1 MSNTGL
7 NGAPTFAS
15 VLRDYG
21 RDKRQGELRGDWAVL
36 LFYRIWSFP
45 LIWLLART
53 PVSPT
58 AVTLSSVPLA
68 LSMPV
73 LALTLPLEQAALGV
87 GLVAIVFQILDCVDG
102 GLARC
107 TGRTSRLGG
116 TLDFL
121 IDMAQWGLL
130 YGSIGL
136 LADRVLD
143 TGALWTAVGCA
154 AAWVRLY
161 ARVVR
166 DAGAGG
172 ADAVHAADAAGE
184 KRPAGPLDIVLWF
197 FAGLSGAIPPAL
209 LLAWWSGTLS
219 WLIVFLLVYALADV
233 AEGLVE
239 TLARRDG

>member
-1 MSNTGL
+1 MSNNET
-7 NGAPTFAS
+7 NGGPTFAR
-15 VLRDYG
+15 VVQNYDM
-21 RDKRQGELRGDWAVL
+21 DKRRGELRGDWAVMVL
-36 LFYRIWSFP
+36 YRIWSFP

-58 AVTLSSVPLA
+58 AVTVASLPLV

-73 LALTLPLEQAALGV
+73 LALMLPVDRAALGV
-87 GLVAIVFQILDCVDG
+87 GLVAMAFQVLDCVDG

-107 TGRTSRLGG
+107 TGRTSRLGA

-130 YGSIGL
+130 YSSIGL

-143 TGALWTAVGCA
+143 SGAVWTAVGCA

-172 ADAVHAADAAGE
+172 AEASAPAGE
-184 KRPAGPLDIVLWF
+184 RASGPVDVVFWF
-197 FAGLSGAIPPAL
+197 FAGLSGAIAPAV
-209 LLAWWSGTLS
+209 LLAWWSGTLP
-219 WLIVFLLVYALADV
+219 WLVVFLLVYALADV
-233 AEGLVE
+233 AEGMIA
-239 TLARRDG
+239 TLARHER

>member
-1 MSNTGL
+1 VSN
-7 NGAPTFAS
+7 NGTNGVPTFAR
-15 VLRDYG
+15 VLQDYG
-21 RDKRQGELRGDWAVL
+21 RGKRKGELRGDWAVL
-36 LFYRIWSFP
+36 FFYRIWSFP

-73 LALTLPLEQAALGV
+73 LALTLPLDRAALGV
-87 GLVAIVFQILDCVDG
+87 GLVAMVFQILDCVDG

-107 TGRTSRLGG
+107 TGRTSRLGE

-130 YGSIGL
+130 YASIGL
-136 LADRVLD
+136 LADRMLD
-143 TGALWTAVGCA
+143 SGAVWTAVGCA

-172 ADAVHAADAAGE
+172 AEAAG
-184 KRPAGPLDIVLWF
+184 PAGERAPGPVDVVLWF
-197 FAGLSGAIPPAL
+197 FAGLSGAIAPAL
-209 LLAWWSGTLS
+209 LLAWWSGTLP
-219 WLIVFLLVYALADV
+219 WLIVFLLVYAIADV
-233 AEGLVE
+233 AEGMIA
-239 TLARRDG
+239 TLARHDG

>member
-1 MSNTGL
+1 M
-7 NGAPTFAS
+7 
-15 VLRDYG
+15 
-21 RDKRQGELRGDWAVL
+21 

-73 LALTLPLEQAALGV
+73 LALTLPLEQAARV
-87 GLVAIVFQILDCVDG
+87 GLVAILFQILDCVDG

-172 ADAVHAADAAGE
+172 ADAVSAAGA
-184 KRPAGPLDIVLWF
+184 KRPAGPLDVVLWF
-197 FAGLSGAIPPAL
+197 FAGLSGAIPPA
-209 LLAWWSGTLS
+209 
-219 WLIVFLLVYALADV
+219 
-233 AEGLVE
+233 
-239 TLARRDG
+239 